1 MRRFALATLVLAAA
15 LLFPVELSARFHPTN
30 MNPPARRRIDPSVR
44 SGRVQHPQ
52 PASFRIAAGESAR
65 RHKERAG
72 ERSSRQGS
80 NHKKAPG
87 QRTRRATRHDF
98 RSAAA
103 HIQAHRGSRSAQ
115 RTSDREPPTL
125 AGLDTPSQPMPVVSV
140 IRPTSDRPQLPSI
153 QQAATEPII
162 LPTLYTDRGR
172 LVMPAALV
180 GSHEILVRQNEM
192 ADQEGL
198 GRVQDDADLDGMRQ
212 KRMLVALPASEALRI
227 DDRLPG
233 NRRYCRPWTAQF
245 LATMAR
251 AHFDRFHTPLQV
263 NSAVR
268 TVAFQLR
275 LQRTNGNAAPAE
287 GDTASPHLTGQ
298 AVDIAKRGL
307 SLAEI
312 AWLRGYLLPLIQE
325 GRADVEEE
333 FQQSCFHISIYRR
346 YLPPET
352 QPQHLAASSRGTPA
366 LAVALP

>member
-1 MRRFALATLVLAAA
+1 
-15 LLFPVELSARFHPTN
+15 
-30 MNPPARRRIDPSVR
+30 
-44 SGRVQHPQ
+44 
-52 PASFRIAAGESAR
+52 
-65 RHKERAG
+65 
-72 ERSSRQGS
+72 
-80 NHKKAPG
+80 
-87 QRTRRATRHDF
+87 
-98 RSAAA
+98 
-103 HIQAHRGSRSAQ
+103 
-115 RTSDREPPTL
+115 
-125 AGLDTPSQPMPVVSV
+125 MPVVSV

-162 LPTLYTDRGR
+162 LPTLYNDRGR

-192 ADQEGL
+192 ADQDGL

-245 LATMAR
+245 LASMAR

-287 GDTASPHLTGQ
+287 GDTASPHLTSQ

-352 QPQHLAASSRGTPA
+352 QPQHLAASSRATSA

>member
-1 MRRFALATLVLAAA
+1 
-15 LLFPVELSARFHPTN
+15 
-30 MNPPARRRIDPSVR
+30 
-44 SGRVQHPQ
+44 
-52 PASFRIAAGESAR
+52 
-65 RHKERAG
+65 
-72 ERSSRQGS
+72 
-80 NHKKAPG
+80 
-87 QRTRRATRHDF
+87 
-98 RSAAA
+98 
-103 HIQAHRGSRSAQ
+103 
-115 RTSDREPPTL
+115 
-125 AGLDTPSQPMPVVSV
+125 MPVVSV